1 MPRTKEQAMK
11 SSSSLS
17 PSVSAAVDV
26 APPTASNPSSWGQL
40 VGSSVRAAVVVM
52 LVTGIAY
59 PLLTTGVAQALFP
72 QAANGSLIVRDGQIL
87 GSALIGQQF
96 EAASYFHSR
105 PSVTLSPDPAQ
116 EGASMAS
123 PYNAAASGAS
133 NQGSTHQDLA
143 ETVAKRV
150 TQYRMD
156 NGMAAGAAVPV
167 DAVTASASGLD
178 PHISLANAA
187 LQLPRV
193 ARERSLTHE
202 QVQQLLSQST
212 EQRTLFLLGE
222 PRVNVLQLNLALD
235 ALHQPAVSA
244 GAAKE

>member
-1 MPRTKEQAMK
+1 MK

-17 PSVSAAVDV
+17 LPTAVAAATAVAVSPDV
-26 APPTASNPSSWGQL
+26 ASPPSSWGRL

-72 QAANGSLIVRDGQIL
+72 HAANGSLIERGGHIV

-96 EAASYFHSR
+96 DAASYFHGR
-105 PSVTLSPDPAQ
+105 PSATLGPDPAK
-116 EGASMAS
+116 EGASIAS
-123 PYNAAASGAS
+123 PYNAGASGAS
-133 NQGSTHQDLA
+133 NQGATHKDLA
-143 ETVAKRV
+143 DTVAARV
-150 TQYRMD
+150 VQYRAD
-156 NGMAAGAAVPV
+156 NGLAANALVPV

-187 LQLPRV
+187 VQLPRV
-193 ARERSLTHE
+193 AQARGLAPE
-202 QVQQLLSQST
+202 QVQTLVRQAT
-212 EQRTLFLLGE
+212 AQRSLFLLGE

-235 ALHQPAVSA
+235 ALRQPA
-244 GAAKE
+244 AAATAAVVKE

>member
-1 MPRTKEQAMK
+1 
-11 SSSSLS
+11 
-17 PSVSAAVDV
+17 
-26 APPTASNPSSWGQL
+26 
-40 VGSSVRAAVVVM
+40 
-52 LVTGIAY
+52 
-59 PLLTTGVAQALFP
+59 
-72 QAANGSLIVRDGQIL
+72 
-87 GSALIGQQF
+87 
-96 EAASYFHSR
+96 
-105 PSVTLSPDPAQ
+105 
-116 EGASMAS
+116 MAS

-193 ARERSLTHE
+193 ARARSLTHE